1 MNQQALEHLEDI
13 IIPPAIGWWPLASS
27 VWISLILLLSITVA
41 LIWYFRLRHKQRLYR
56 RVAIQYLNLIDQADD
71 QAFLTEINRL
81 LKQVAIT
88 TYGRQTCAHLDHQ
101 AWLEFLQSK
110 AQFIKT
116 PTAFEKISQRY
127 QAEPV
132 CLSDKD
138 KAQIQRY
145 AQRWI
150 SGHHL

>member
-1 MNQQALEHLEDI
+1 MNPEALQQLEDI

-27 VWISLILLLSITVA
+27 VWISLISLLGLVVA
-41 LIWYFRLRHKQRLYR
+41 LVWYFRQRHKQRLYR
-56 RVAIQYLNLIDQADD
+56 RLAKQELQQINQFDD
-71 QAFLTEINRL
+71 QTFLIQINQL

-88 TYGRQTCAHLDHQ
+88 TYGRQTCAHLDQQ
-101 AWLEFLQSK
+101 AWLDFLQSK
-110 AQFIKT
+110 AQFIKM
-116 PTAFEKISQRY
+116 PKAFELINQRY
-127 QAEPV
+127 QMQRPA
-132 CLSDKD
+132 LSKQD